1 MMQDPQGRPS
11 QGPAPVAPPRLPS
24 LQVPPIGPD
33 SPPALGLIQDPAAA
47 PPPVM
52 PPWEPP
58 PVMPED
64 YGELEQVLMRGEQQ
78 IRNMIEV
85 GDYQNDLDITNSV
98 AQAPMV
104 GEQLKQRMLLE
115 PDADYE
121 GELSTL
127 EPFLPKSEAQQIRAS
142 RDAYHKYKGKR
153 ESFRKG
159 FEETL
164 RTKQPGDVRRDQSKD
179 NYPKDSEVAGAMVD
193 VLREGLGGA
202 GVLPGNGNLLQE
214 LQREGLQR
222 VGRHPSGVA
231 GMRDI
236 GRGLTGLLTNEVT
249 VENEMHGRLMTAV
262 DEAAPKLHAG
272 DPFEGERF
280 WATMQ
285 GRADMYPKP
294 NTEAEIQ
301 VRDAERNAL
310 IDEGRRVIHRLKGDT
325 SGRDILS
332 GAAAVLPWAATGVG
346 EIAFGRA
353 VAKAVLPVIVR
364 AGIKI
369 GDDIISKS
377 IRAAITYGGV
387 PAVAEAAIAS
397 QQPLPPTWKAEVE
410 STQDPKKRE
419 AMEGAYRWLQVSQAA
434 ATSVLFSFSDVLR
447 GARGLEHVRA
457 GPARQALEITGMG
470 LAGPAVV
477 EGTNWLV
484 AEAAKK
490 AATGDV
496 TTADTIAQLHA
507 SGALGEPIRAMLKAK
522 DKDEFWQAVG
532 EYAQQATPLMA
543 GMTTVHVGA
552 ALGARFRSR
561 GQMLEVNRQVARD
574 VDAQVEAGELD
585 QAVADQI
592 KVEAR
597 KLTEVMAPTHAED
610 ERRANQETIEDE
622 HGEAAETVVSS
633 HELAKELLPD
643 VPGETVAEKASAA
656 EQALAAD
663 PTNEELQR
671 QAEVARRLA
680 GAARSTDPHE
690 AALEQASAE
699 GVAIRK
705 KPKPPREPSRERED
719 PKPQRPPRLRDDDTP
734 PPSGG
739 GAVRPVDVGAEDANL
754 RRNIALEENPA
765 ARDKALGEVAAD
777 TAREWQVVGRDED
790 AGTVTLR
797 ATDDVS
803 RTVSV
808 RDEDLPN
815 FRLQE
820 RETTEAEGDQALR
833 EIREED
839 LPGIL
844 EQERGQVARDEEAL
858 RRSEADTDLPAEMAP
873 RIRERLRIRR
883 EGLAKIERE
892 IERRKTQRVR
902 VDVPEPKQLPEPKQS
917 DMDALLQAEEQARAK
932 IGEAKKQVDAAA
944 KKLVKKDSKK
954 AREDLA
960 VAKQALERAQKNAK
974 LAKRQVNKAKFAARK
989 RTGPKGRGQSLLTR
1003 IREIGGISYES
1014 WKKTFPGETKG
1025 EFRLKG
1031 VFRGEGQGG
1040 MAWDELASA
1049 LSSEGYGPSEYHPG
1063 VERGESNYSADWLV
1077 DALAGDAD
1085 NMFSELQGRG
1095 GDAARKRL
1103 EDEAAQHLARE
1114 RPTEP
1119 EAQPERVVDDRYGEA
1134 EIMVRGQA
1142 AKDPRRRVSI
1152 SSVAKA
1158 LAINK
1163 ERALKIAQQLVDGG
1177 VLARDGKFYVVP
1189 AETPPQRVV
1198 AESDAAEHDAGQI
1211 REQLLGDA
1219 GLIAIE
1225 ADNGTTAHL
1234 DSSAERIATD
1244 LSDYGHIA
1252 RPEAPRE
1259 GAAQMAARMLL
1270 EMPEDYRTDDVIQAW
1285 GFSKDEVPLVRAML
1299 EQAQPAIVPEP
1310 IVEAMKPP
1318 ESAPKMPEA
1327 AQKLAADPE
1336 AAWSEWAKDKEAFA
1350 GKTLDS
1356 TVRQAKQQVDALHRR
1371 AFSKQPPKRRE
1382 ALDAIV
1388 ELMRTYDNASEM
1400 TALFGLHD
1408 MGKDVLSTLA
1418 QLRTQITV
1426 EGVVKP
1432 PKALRRKFKQRKEDR
1447 EAEAASEK
1455 WLREN
1460 EGKKPNPE
1468 SGSTILFGELYLA
1481 ARDVWRYAMR
1491 LAEAGWRAT
1500 WKAAYAS
1507 RDWAATVALK
1517 GPAAA
1522 MRWSRAKVFGAANA
1536 SKRIEGRA
1544 AAALSRNAGAGDWM
1558 GFKDQLS
1565 AWGDVDAAMAV
1576 EHSGRMGQ
1584 IAVNMRDLVERE
1596 LLKQDG
1602 AIDHGF
1608 NEWLRVKGM
1617 PEPPD
1622 PESDA
1627 HVEWTDLQKEA
1638 TDFESKMTETQRKIA
1653 DAIRESYADDLDMIG
1668 RGVHPQQVYRDRNRK
1683 VLERVISAFRRE
1695 TMERQQKLLAE
1706 IEKLPAEEDVDA
1718 DDLEAVAAAAKQ
1730 QSRVRAMQRALK
1742 QVERAA
1748 KKAEDRLGSI
1758 DQRYYEFLQRWGIR
1772 REGYSPHIPAEN
1784 VREAAQQRAAAVR
1797 AKDSGKLGALMGSQD
1812 MGALADELAKIGD
1825 RLPQDALDHI
1835 SNPVPQHLKGGHM
1848 KKREGKLEAAGNR
1861 DPSALRSFFHYKHE
1875 LYRMLPAIDYMR
1887 NNQERLWGEL
1897 QPVSLEEMRK
1907 GRLDDGGQE
1916 VEIMTDEDWDAVQT
1930 APRRRLGGQVYEL
1943 RTVNLEGS
1951 KHVTHY
1957 RTPKARQAAI
1967 EGLASAERFAEIGGS
1982 EKDKNV
1988 RASIWTMDG
1997 ERDVA
2002 APWEP
2007 KVVLLDSR
2015 QGTADARV
2023 PRVEDLD
2030 GGAVKLPQ
2038 FGAEV
2043 RWASEVLGR
2052 VVYRKGGEI
2061 ARVRSAKNGAALER
2075 MLLSYHDQVMKLAS
2089 GRALLTKAERWAQ
2102 RLSGLV
2108 SHKLMGMMNPG
2119 SAVNELLGGVMAN
2132 IGMGRMPFGDAL
2144 DAGAMAMEY
2153 QGRLWAAEKQLRA
2166 NPAQWLKEHSPRMV
2180 DGKHLVVPKSVV
2192 EGLQT
2197 PAAKLEKMSPAARAK
2212 AEMKNDAF
2220 RFMAESM
2227 LSGESAIDYFAMG
2240 SEPVA
2245 HGPVG
2250 KAEAVLR
2257 KGSRVAGRAS
2267 WLLRRM
2273 ASTHNTRATLLGSYM
2288 IERRAGKSDAEARK
2302 VATNYALAQ
2311 GVVQNRATQ
2320 SRFAATWFGRLLKP
2334 AYGWQ
2339 SAVSA
2344 TNWRYLFHK
2353 GFAGGVSRVAAMAV
2367 NLWWW
2372 QQVGY
2377 LFGMDMTRWLGTGA
2391 SEIPVVGPMATY
2403 STRKLQAIVGM
2414 AADPDSPSVSAA
2426 EPQWKQ
2432 KLRGAIESVVPA
2444 AYHELVAR
2452 KMRTLGLSVDPVLPP
2467 LWGTS
2472 LPWAFDAM
2480 KNSWQ
2485 AAHETWNGNEPA
2497 AAQAW
2502 ARAVLGQHAFVR
2514 IYDRIWGARPDP
2526 ADPSFVMTRNPGTGV
2541 TVDRVK
2547 KEATWKMLLN
2557 VLTPDPMQTYDRIEK
2572 LLDGQRV
2579 AAKVGATRTR
2589 ADHAQTLMRDSVRH
2603 AEEAAGAV
2611 GDSARQVLLQRS
2623 ERERKQFLDAVLEEA
2638 KLREL
2643 TNRNEIVAL
2652 RRQWERVARTKEH
2665 LTQAERNVLNA
2676 YDVDSGF
2683 ALMTDLLNDPVERM
2697 NEKRYELV
2705 KGLWYADPPGENERL
2720 KAGLRRAKKETQD
2733 RFLAAFKQARARWEM
2748 DKEPQPA
2755 GR

>member
-104 GEQLKQRMLLE
+104 GAQLKQRMLLE

-127 EPFLPKSEAQQIRAS
+127 EPFLPKSDAQQIRAS

-153 ESFRKG
+153 ESFSKS

-164 RTKQPGDVRRDQSKD
+164 RTKQPGDIKKRPDADRNKLPDFKPGASANEIIQQLAESDPDQ
-179 NYPKDSEVAGAMVD
+179 AA
-193 VLREGLGGA
+193 GGA
-202 GVLPGNGNLLQE
+202 GL
-214 LQREGLQR
+214 
-222 VGRHPSGVA
+222 
-231 GMRDI
+231 RDV
-236 GRGLTGLLTNEVT
+236 GRGLTSPLTNEVT
-249 VENEMHGRLMTAV
+249 VEDEMYGRLMTAV

-280 WATMQ
+280 RARMQ
-285 GRADMYPKP
+285 GRADMYPPP
-294 NTEAEIQ
+294 NTEDEIK

-332 GAAAVLPWAATGVG
+332 GAAAVLPWAATGAG
-346 EIAFGRA
+346 EIAVAGKVASAA
-353 VAKAVLPVIVR
+353 VK
-364 AGIKI
+364 GI
-369 GDDIISKS
+369 GTVSKVA
-377 IRAAITYGGV
+377 RAAIKYIAG
-387 PAVAEAAIAS
+387 PAVAEGAIAS

-434 ATSVLFSFSDVLR
+434 ATSVLFSFSDVVR

-507 SGALGEPIRAMLKAK
+507 SGSLGEPVRAMLKAK
-522 DKDEFWQAVG
+522 STDEFWDAAM
-532 EYAQQATPLMA
+532 EYGRQATPLMA
-543 GMTTVHVGA
+543 GMTAVHVGA
-552 ALGARFRSR
+552 ALGRRLRSR
-561 GQMLEVNRQVARD
+561 GQMLELNRQVERE
-574 VDAQVEAGELD
+574 VDAVAEAEDLAPQVVSE
-585 QAVADQI
+585 I
-592 KVEAR
+592 KAKVR
-597 KLTEVMAPTHAED
+597 QLTEEMAPSHAED
-610 ERRANQETIEDE
+610 ERRANQEAIEDE

-663 PTNEELQR
+663 PTNEQLQR
-671 QAEVARRLA
+671 QAEIARRLA

-690 AALEQASAE
+690 AALEQASAAGE
-699 GVAIRK
+699 EK
-705 KPKPPREPSRERED
+705 
-719 PKPQRPPRLRDDDTP
+719 
-734 PPSGG
+734 
-739 GAVRPVDVGAEDANL
+739 PVDVGAEDANL

-820 RETTEAEGDQALR
+820 PEAK
-833 EIREED
+833 
-839 LPGIL
+839 P
-844 EQERGQVARDEEAL
+844 EA
-858 RRSEADTDLPAEMAP
+858 A
-873 RIRERLRIRR
+873 
-883 EGLAKIERE
+883 
-892 IERRKTQRVR
+892 
-902 VDVPEPKQLPEPKQS
+902 PEPKQS

-1077 DALAGDAD
+1077 DALAGDAN

-1491 LAEAGWRAT
+1491 LTEAGWRAT
-1500 WKAAYAS
+1500 WKVAYFS

-1617 PEPPD
+1617 PEPD

-1695 TMERQQKLLAE
+1695 TMDRQQKLLAE
-1706 IEKLPAEEDVDA
+1706 IEKLPAEDDVDA

-2030 GGAVKLPQ
+2030 GGAVKLPK

-2061 ARVRSAKNGAALER
+2061 ARVRSAKNGAQLER

-2638 KLREL
+2638 QRREL
-2643 TNRNEIVAL
+2643 TSRNEVGAL
-2652 RRQWERVARTKEH
+2652 YKQWERIARTKEH

-2733 RFLAAFKQARARWEM
+2733 RFLSAFKQARARWAL